1 MKKIIT
7 LLIVL
12 VTLNGYSQMSEY
24 GPSKSYRG
32 IYNPID
38 WPMYS
43 QIYEGVEYTGEYYI
57 DKKGIKRYEIKHTIK
72 KDRKLSSDNIKHY
85 KQNVNEEEVKYYLHE
100 SLNEFRKDYNLNSV
114 VENEYLSKKSQEYS
128 EDLVNEFKHSNYK
141 EGNYLECI
149 SSIGVLS
156 LYTITKDENVNKI
169 ISECCFDSFVGSIG
183 HMKVLLS
190 EDESYEYGFG
200 ITITNSRIYVVVR
213 SQKTP

>member
-1 MKKIIT
+1 
-7 LLIVL
+7 
-12 VTLNGYSQMSEY
+12 
-24 GPSKSYRG
+24 
-32 IYNPID
+32 
-38 WPMYS
+38 MYS

-100 SLNEFRKDYNLNSV
+100 SFNEFRKDYNLNSV

-128 EDLVNEFKHSNYK
+128 EDLINEFKHSNYK